1 MQSRG
6 PSKFRR
12 DAHVH
17 SERSPDYRSSFPSM
31 ISVSHVFAFLALNSL
46 VFKMGRVISPWV
58 AAGGSGA
65 VGDPSCPERPGH
77 PAAEGAGAKA
87 ARGPWRRQ
95 VGQKEGP
102 GARPSFP
109 FTEGSG
115 RGRLLLQ
122 RRAEPHQPCDFL
134 EYVMRPQPF
143 GCRSLNHQDAK
154 NNDRSALPQK
164 EMAPLET
171 GDGPSST
178 LLTARA
184 LHGFLWAAEGVCGG
198 APAACERR
206 VHS

>member
-1 MQSRG
+1 MRWGTLPVRSALGTRQQRALVRRLRVGRG
-6 PSKFRR
+6 ADRWGRR
-12 DAHVH
+12 
-17 SERSPDYRSSFPSM
+17 
-31 ISVSHVFAFLALNSL
+31 
-46 VFKMGRVISPWV
+46 KGR
-58 AAGGSGA
+58 
-65 VGDPSCPERPGH
+65 
-77 PAAEGAGAKA
+77 
-87 ARGPWRRQ
+87 
-95 VGQKEGP
+95 
-102 GARPSFP
+102 ARPSFP

-122 RRAEPHQPCDFL
+122 RRAQPHQPCDFL

-143 GCRSLNHQDAK
+143 GCHSLNHQDAK
-154 NNDRSALPQK
+154 NNDRSALQHK

-171 GDGPSST
+171 GDGSSST

>member
-1 MQSRG
+1 
-6 PSKFRR
+6 
-12 DAHVH
+12 
-17 SERSPDYRSSFPSM
+17 M

-46 VFKMGRVISPWV
+46 VFKMGRVISHWV
-58 AAGGSGA
+58 AAGLRGGGGPFLSGA
-65 VGDPSCPERPGH
+65 PWAPGSRGRRC
-77 PAAEGAGAKA
+77 EGCAW
-87 ARGPWRRQ
+87 PWRRQ

-154 NNDRSALPQK
+154 NNDWSALPQK